1 MKNITVKLLALPLAI
16 LLATPAWGQSEGLEG
31 TLRQMVK
38 ENAEGYLQPMVTA
51 FGTGVNNGIF
61 RIARPHKILGFDL
74 TLNASFTAIPEAA
87 QTYDF
92 FIPSTDVET
101 ITFDIPGY
109 APVDVS
115 LNLDTFYEQ
124 DRTVSTF
131 FGPEFGSPDT
141 DPISPDRAA
150 VEAGIRSQLSDGG
163 IPQFAI
169 DLIAPSFADTI
180 AEHLPDIE
188 IGGVVNT
195 SAFPMIMP
203 QIGLGLPFGIE
214 LTFRGL
220 PVEVP
225 LDDSSSFSFSGYG
238 IKIGLNRFIPTIPL
252 VFPALSIGY
261 YATNLNVAD
270 FITLNSSIISLQASK
285 TVPFLT
291 VYGGLGI
298 ENSKLVVDV
307 TDLPLL
313 DTNIEISGTNKLR
326 FTVGG
331 RLKLALLSINYD
343 YNGGEYAAHNIG
355 IGLTLR

>member
-1 MKNITVKLLALPLAI
+1 MKKNILRMGTIVLAFSIASPV
-16 LLATPAWGQSEGLEG
+16 WGQDEGLEG
-31 TLRQMVK
+31 TLRQMVEK
-38 ENAEGYLQPMVTA
+38 NAEGYLQPMVTA

-74 TLNASFTAIPEAA
+74 TINGSLTTIPKAA

-101 ITFDIPGY
+101 ITFEIPGY
-109 APVDVS
+109 TPVDVS

-131 FGPEFGSPDT
+131 FGPNIDSEELNLITVDQ
-141 DPISPDRAA
+141 AA
-150 VEAGIRSQLSDGG
+150 AEAGIRSQLAAGG
-163 IPQFAI
+163 IPQSAI

-180 AEHLPDIE
+180 TAHLPDIA
-188 IGGVVNT
+188 IPGILNIA
-195 SAFPMIMP
+195 AFPMVMP
-203 QIGLGLPFGIE
+203 QLGLGLPFGIE
-214 LTFRGL
+214 LTLRGF
-220 PVEVP
+220 PEIP
-225 LDDSSSFSFSGYG
+225 LGDSSFIAFSGYG

-252 VFPALSIGY
+252 VFPAISIGY
-261 YATNLNVAD
+261 YATNLNLDD
-270 FITLNSSIISLQASK
+270 FITLNSSIISLQVSK
-285 TVPFLT
+285 SVPFLT

-313 DTNIEISGTNKLR
+313 DTDVEISGTNKMRL
-326 FTVGG
+326 TVGG
-331 RLKLALLSINYD
+331 RLKLALLSINVD
-343 YNGGEYAAHNIG
+343 YNIGEYSAINAG

>member
-1 MKNITVKLLALPLAI
+1 MKNIYAKLLLIPLI
-16 LLATPAWGQSEGLEG
+16 FSLATPAWGQDVGLEG
-31 TLRQMVK
+31 ILRQMVEK
-38 ENAEGYLQPMVTA
+38 NAEGYLQPMVTA

-87 QTYDF
+87 QTFDF

-109 APVDVS
+109 TPVAVS
-115 LNLDTFYEQ
+115 LNLDDFYEQ

-131 FGPEFGSPDT
+131 FGPEFGSPDL
-141 DPISPDRAA
+141 DPITADPVAA
-150 VEAGIRSQLSDGG
+150 EAAIRSQLAAGG
-163 IPQFAI
+163 IPQAAI

-180 AEHLPDIE
+180 AAHLPDIA
-188 IGGVVNT
+188 ISGVVNT

-203 QIGLGLPFGIE
+203 QFGLGLPFDIE
-214 LTFRGL
+214 LTLRGF
-220 PVEVP
+220 PEVS
-225 LDDSSSFSFSGYG
+225 LDDSSSASFFGYG
-238 IKIGLNRFIPTIPL
+238 IKIGLNRFIPTLPL

-261 YATNLNVAD
+261 YATNLEVAD
-270 FITLNSSIISLQASK
+270 FITVNNSILSLQVSK
-285 TVPFLT
+285 SVPFFT
-291 VYGGLGI
+291 VYGGLGF

-307 TDLPLL
+307 TNLPLL
-313 DTNIEISGTNKLR
+313 DTNVEISGTNKLR
-326 FTVGG
+326 YTAGF

-343 YNGGEYAAHNIG
+343 YNGGEYTAHNIG